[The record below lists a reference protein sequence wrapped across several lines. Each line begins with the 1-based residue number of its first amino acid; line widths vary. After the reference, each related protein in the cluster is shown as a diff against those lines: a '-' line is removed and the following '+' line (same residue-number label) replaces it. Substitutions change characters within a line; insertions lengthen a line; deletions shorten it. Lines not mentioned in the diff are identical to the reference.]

1 MRHGGTARARSF
13 DPTHFEKTKPI
24 SPLAPL
30 FAEAPQR
37 KVLTKEPTPRA
48 EAKTRNDLQQS
59 SGMCRNL
66 VLRCCGPIVKIKAK
80 LQK

>member
-48 EAKTRNDLQQS
+48 EAKTRNDL
-59 SGMCRNL
+59 
-66 VLRCCGPIVKIKAK
+66 
-80 LQK
+80 